1 MSLENDRRPDE
12 YVVGDLVSLIPTS
25 TLRVGIVTEVSYLS
39 ISAATSCKVFWLKE
53 GIVSNHS
60 ATHLELVYNK
70 KR

>member
-1 MSLENDRRPDE
+1 MSRESDRSPSE
-12 YVVGDLVSLIPTS
+12 YVVGDLVSLVPTS

-39 ISAATSCKVFWLKE
+39 ISGGASCKVLWLKE